1 MKRRPLL
8 SIIVANYNYGR
19 FLDDALNSI
28 FNQNCDDVEVIVVDG
43 GSSDNSV
50 EIIKKHE
57 HEISWWVSEPDKGQ
71 SNAFNKGFSHAEGK
85 YLTWLNADDVMP
97 AGCLRKICAELRK
110 GNGAEWFTGNFFR
123 FTEDGKIIE
132 IGYGP
137 HWYPKILQRKNAP
150 LVVFGPTAF
159 FAKHI
164 YEAVGGVDESL
175 RYAMDTDLWLKFQ
188 TAGIKQRRI
197 RTLCWAF
204 RMHEASKTAE
214 FGTHR
219 LDAETLARLKS
230 EVRSSYE
237 KYHYRPSAVI
247 HLMMYFVRIIDGSF
261 AKRLFLGVFLRRF
274 DAKAG
279 RFK

>member
-1 MKRRPLL
+1 
-8 SIIVANYNYGR
+8 
-19 FLDDALNSI
+19 
-28 FNQNCDDVEVIVVDG
+28 
-43 GSSDNSV
+43 
-50 EIIKKHE
+50 
-57 HEISWWVSEPDKGQ
+57 
-71 SNAFNKGFSHAEGK
+71 
-85 YLTWLNADDVMP
+85 
-97 AGCLRKICAELRK
+97 
-110 GNGAEWFTGNFFR
+110 
-123 FTEDGKIIE
+123 
-132 IGYGP
+132 
-137 HWYPKILQRKNAP
+137 
-150 LVVFGPTAF
+150 
-159 FAKHI
+159 
-164 YEAVGGVDESL
+164 
-175 RYAMDTDLWLKFQ
+175 MDTDLWLKFQ